1 MSYTFE
7 NRYIIIDADTRVGFN
22 YFKKQYYVTNKTY
35 TTYRDT
41 IALIQ
46 EVLAVLGI
54 TDITDE
60 QLQSLADTFEEL
72 EALSYTLQDNGAYI
86 HTIQFNGYEE
96 YPLTIDCEK
105 AKLYIMNTSIVYDLT
120 VNESPRN
127 VRVPR
132 LRSYYKDTL
141 GIDISFDDMLYFYE
155 LLTSYYKPTCYN
167 QVVVDEVNHIAYY
180 GNKLILSNYNNTSP
194 AVYNCTYNPNDN
206 APNTNIG
213 NIIATDSIL
222 STITLNSAPT
232 KELLQ
237 GNTIIVNGANANIE
251 DTEYTADG
259 TYLVQSVSGNVITV
273 SGTIPISYTFPYKEC
288 YLQLTPYTITKMSRS
303 TRTIQVSANPEN
315 ILTGDIILVTGASVS
330 QPHGEPPISCNGTYT
345 VEEVIEETVSSVTSY
360 YIVVEE
366 EIPTDIGS
374 IGAKL
379 TKEYFISNIASI
391 SNKKINL
398 TDSNSLTL
406 TGATISVHTISNDE
420 TTIATY
426 TVSSYTSNS
435 ITVEESI
442 PNYNPEPDF
451 PKLQVPI
458 PTGDNVE
465 VLIDVTSVT
474 EDNEKI
480 FPTGEFMVDNYTQ
493 CIDYLELLVGLE
505 VPTDENKLKMYSKVG
520 DITLGAIGSHTPEIT
535 NLKFKGLYSDV
546 YTE

>member
-7 NRYIIIDADTRVGFN
+7 KRYIDIDADTRVGFN
-22 YFKKQYYVTNKTY
+22 YLKKQYYVTNKTY

-41 IALIQ
+41 IALTQ
-46 EVLAVLGI
+46 EVLGVLGI

-60 QLQSLADTFEEL
+60 QLQSLADTFETIES
-72 EALSYTLQDNGAYI
+72 LSYTLQDNGAYI
-86 HTIQFNGYEE
+86 HTIQFNDYEE

-141 GIDISFDDMLYFYE
+141 GLDISFDDMLYFYN

-167 QVVVDEVNHIAYY
+167 QVVMDEVNHIAYY
-180 GNKLILSNYNNTSP
+180 GNKLILSNYDNTSP

-222 STITLNSAPT
+222 STITLNSTPDR
-232 KELLQ
+232 ELLQ
-237 GNTIIVNGANANIE
+237 GNTIIVSGANASIE

-259 TYLVQSVSGNVITV
+259 TYLVQSISGNVITV

-288 YLQLTPYTITKMSRS
+288 YLQLEPYIITKMVRN
-303 TRTIQVSANPEN
+303 TRTIQVNANPTN
-315 ILTGDIILVTGASVS
+315 ILTGDIILVTGATVS
-330 QPHGEPPISCNGTYT
+330 QSYGEPDISCNGTYT
-345 VEEVIEETVSSVTSY
+345 VEEIIEETVNNVTKY

-374 IGAKL
+374 IGATV

-391 SNKKINL
+391 TNKKINL

-406 TGATISVHTISNDE
+406 TGATVSVHTITNDT
-420 TTIATY
+420 TTIASY
-426 TVSSYTSNS
+426 TVSSYTSNT
-435 ITVEESI
+435 ITVTQSI
-442 PNYNPEPDF
+442 PDYNPEPDF

-465 VLIDVTSVT
+465 VLIEVTSVT
-474 EDNEKI
+474 EDSATV

-493 CIDYLELLVGLE
+493 CIDYIGLLVGLE
-505 VPTDENKLKMYSKVG
+505 TPTNENKLKMYSKVG
-520 DITLGAIGSHTPEIT
+520 NITLGEIGDHTPEVT
-535 NLKFKGLYSDV
+535 NLQFKGLYSDV